1 MGKVLVH
8 VEKGSDFTDFV
19 RKLAKKGVNI
29 IFTSSINRFERVL
42 LDGEKN
48 CEIAL
53 STNKEKVKRLEESEV
68 PVFHSSDPDEV
79 QDILKKVHS

>member
-8 VEKGSDFTDFV
+8 VEKGSDFKDFV
-19 RKLAKKGVNI
+19 RKLVKKGVNI

-42 LDGEKN
+42 LDDEKN
-48 CEIAL
+48 CEVAL

-68 PVFHSSDPDEV
+68 PVFHSSDSDEV